1 MGTIVRIGT
10 FQGATAGTN
19 GTNGLVPAPLAGA
32 QGQFLRGDGTWQTV
46 STQSYQT
53 IQNSGTPLVQRS
65 IINITGTGLAAADN
79 AGATRTDI
87 TFDQTAITIA
97 ESQVTNLT
105 TDLGAKLVKASNLS
119 DVANAATSRTNL
131 GLAIGTNV
139 QAWSAV
145 LDTVTAGTYT
155 GSTSITTLGTVVTGT
170 WSATAI
176 GVTKGGTGLTSCAQG
191 DLFYGSNTSV
201 ISAIAKDTN
210 ATRYLSNTGSSN
222 NPAWAQVNLANGVT
236 GNLPVTNLNSGT
248 SASSSTAWF
257 GDGTWKAISG
267 STVTLSITQSA
278 HGFSAGNWL
287 YISGASTYA
296 LAKADAAATAE
307 CVGVVSSVTDVN
319 TFVLQVSGYITGLS
333 GLTAGSVHFVS
344 AASGGA
350 ITSTEPATVGN
361 ISKPVL
367 EADTTTSGW
376 IQIGRGI
383 TIAST
388 IGYAAKSDMQTPTAT
403 NLIVTP
409 AQVQN
414 HPGASKAGCV
424 ITPGGTTTTYTYNV
438 TSVSRT
444 AAGDYTLTFTT
455 NFANTTDMRVYGSCI
470 SSSTM
475 LAFLVQAVTT
485 STARVQFRNTSGTL
499 TDPSGAIMVDVFG
512 TQ

>member
-1 MGTIVRIGT
+1 MGTILRIGT
-10 FQGATAGTN
+10 FQGATGGAN
-19 GTNGLVPAPLAGA
+19 GTSGLVPAPQAGD
-32 QGQFLRGDGTWQTV
+32 QTKFMRGDGTWQTV

-53 IQNSGTPLVQRS
+53 IENSGTPLTQRS
-65 IINITGTGLAAADN
+65 IINITGTGLTATDN

-87 TFDQTAITIA
+87 TFDQTAI
-97 ESQVTNLT
+97 
-105 TDLGAKLVKASNLS
+105 
-119 DVANAATSRTNL
+119 
-131 GLAIGTNV
+131 
-139 QAWSAV
+139 
-145 LDTVTAGTYT
+145 
-155 GSTSITTLGTVVTGT
+155 SI
-170 WSATAI
+170 
-176 GVTKGGTGLTSCAQG
+176 
-191 DLFYGSNTSV
+191 
-201 ISAIAKDTN
+201 
-210 ATRYLSNTGSSN
+210 
-222 NPAWAQVNLANGVT
+222 NLASQVT
-236 GNLPVTNLNSGT
+236 GNLSVNNLNSGT

-257 GDGTWKAISG
+257 GDGTWKSVSSSVVTKSVNQSG
-267 STVTLSITQSA
+267 

-296 LAKADAAATAE
+296 LAKADAASTAE
-307 CVGVVSSVTDVN
+307 CVGVVLSVTDAN

-333 GLTAGSVHFVS
+333 GLTAGSAHFVS
-344 AASGGA
+344 ASSGGA
-350 ITSTEPATVGN
+350 ITATEPSTVGQ

-383 TIAST
+383 TIASA
-388 IGYAAKSDMQTPTAT
+388 IGYAAKADMQAASAT

-414 HPGASKAGCV
+414 HPGTSKAAAI

-444 AAGDYTLTFTT
+444 AAGDYTLNFTT
-455 NFANTTDMRVYGSCI
+455 AFANTTDMRVYGSCI

-485 STARVQFRNTSGTL
+485 TTARVQFRNTSGTL

>member
-1 MGTIVRIGT
+1 MGTILRIGT
-10 FQGATAGTN
+10 FQGATSGAD

-32 QGQFLRGDGTWQTV
+32 QTQFLRGDGTWQTV

-53 IQNSGTPLVQRS
+53 IENSGTPLVQRS
-65 IINITGTGLAAADN
+65 IINITGTGLTAADN

-87 TFDQTAITIA
+87 TFDQTAITIG
-97 ESQVTNLT
+97 ESQVTNLVS
-105 TDLGAKLVKASNLS
+105 DLAGKQTHS
-119 DVANAATSRTNL
+119 AA
-131 GLAIGTNV
+131 
-139 QAWSAV
+139 

-155 GSTSITTLGTVVTGT
+155 
-170 WSATAI
+170 
-176 GVTKGGTGLTSCAQG
+176 
-191 DLFYGSNTSV
+191 
-201 ISAIAKDTN
+201 
-210 ATRYLSNTGSSN
+210 
-222 NPAWAQVNLANGVT
+222 VNLATNVS
-236 GNLPVTNLNSGT
+236 GNLAISHLNSGT
-248 SASSSTAWF
+248 SASATTAWF
-257 GDGTWKAISG
+257 GDGTWKEVTSSAVKIS
-267 STVTLSITQSA
+267 VTQNG

-296 LAKADAAATAE
+296 LAKADAASTAE
-307 CVGVVSSVTDVN
+307 CVGVVLSVTDAN

-333 GLTAGSVHFVS
+333 GLTAGSVHFIS
-344 AASGGA
+344 DSSGGA
-350 ITSTEPATVGN
+350 ITATEPSTVGQ

-383 TIAST
+383 TIASA
-388 IGYAAKSDMQTPTAT
+388 IGYATKSDMQSATAT

-414 HPGASKAGCV
+414 HPGASKAAAV

-438 TSVSRT
+438 SSISRT
-444 AAGDYTLTFTT
+444 GNGDYTLNFTT
-455 NFANTTDMRVYGSCI
+455 AFANTTDMRVYGSCI
-470 SSSTM
+470 SASTM

-485 STARVQFRNTSGTL
+485 STARIQFRNTSGTL

>member
-1 MGTIVRIGT
+1 MAQILRIGT
-10 FQGATAGTN
+10 FKGATSLIN

-53 IQNSGTPLVQRS
+53 IENNGTPLVQRS
-65 IINITGTGLAAADN
+65 IINISGTGLTAADN

-105 TDLGAKLVKASNLS
+105 TDLAAKLVKASNLS
-119 DVANAATSRTNL
+119 DVVSANSARTNL

-139 QAWSAV
+139 QAWSAI

-155 GSTSITTLGTVVTGT
+155 GATSIVTLGTVTSGT
-170 WSATAI
+170 WN
-176 GVTKGGTGLTSCAQG
+176 G
-191 DLFYGSNTSV
+191 
-201 ISAIAKDTN
+201 SAI
-210 ATRYLSNTGSSN
+210 
-222 NPAWAQVNLANGVT
+222 NLASYVT
-236 GNLPVTNLNSGT
+236 GNLSVNNLNSGT
-248 SASSSTAWF
+248 GASSSTAWF
-257 GDGTWKAISG
+257 GDGTWKTISG
-267 STVTLSITQSA
+267 STVTKSINQSA

-287 YISGASTYA
+287 YINGSGTYA
-296 LAKADAAATAE
+296 LAKADAASTAE
-307 CVGVVSSVTDVN
+307 CVGVVSSVTDAN
-319 TFVLQVSGYITGLS
+319 NFILQVSGYISGLS
-333 GLTAGSVHFVS
+333 GFT
-344 AASGGA
+344 AASAHFISDSSAGA
-350 ITSTEPATVGN
+350 ITSTEPTTVGH
-361 ISKPVL
+361 ISKPVF

-388 IGYAAKSDMQTPTAT
+388 IGYAAKSDMQSATAT

-409 AQVQN
+409 GQVQN
-414 HPGASKAGCV
+414 HPGVSKAAAI

-444 AAGDYTLTFTT
+444 AAGDYTLNFTT

-470 SSSTM
+470 SSSTV
-475 LAFLVQAVTT
+475 LVFLVQAITT

>member
-1 MGTIVRIGT
+1 MGTIFRIGT
-10 FQGATAGTN
+10 FQGASSGAN

-65 IINITGTGLAAADN
+65 IINITGTGLTAADN
-79 AGATRTDI
+79 SGATRTDI

-105 TDLGAKLVKASNLS
+105 TDLAGKQAHS
-119 DVANAATSRTNL
+119 AT
-131 GLAIGTNV
+131 
-139 QAWSAV
+139 

-155 GSTSITTLGTVVTGT
+155 GSPSIVTLGSVTAGT
-170 WSATAI
+170 WSATAV

-201 ISAIAKDTN
+201 ISALAKDTN
-210 ATRYLSNTGSSN
+210 STRYLSNTGSSN

-236 GNLPVTNLNSGT
+236 GNLSVNNLNSGT

-257 GDGTWKAISG
+257 GDGTWKTISG
-267 STVTLSITQSA
+267 STVTLSIAQTG
-278 HGFSAGNWL
+278 HGFSAGNAL
-287 YISGASTYA
+287 YLSAASTYA
-296 LAKADAAATAE
+296 LTKADAASTCE
-307 CVGVVSSVTDVN
+307 FVGFVSSVTDAN
-319 TFVLQVSGYITGLS
+319 NFILQVSGYLTGLS
-333 GLTAGSVHFVS
+333 GLTAASAHFISDSS
-344 AASGGA
+344 AGA
-350 ITSTEPATVGN
+350 ITATEPTTVGH

-367 EADTTTSGW
+367 IADTTTSGW
-376 IQIGRGI
+376 IINGRGI

-388 IGYAAKSDMQTPTAT
+388 IGYAAKSDMQSATAT

-414 HPGASKAGCV
+414 HPGASKASAV
-424 ITPGGTTTTYTYNV
+424 ITPGGTTTTFTYNV

-444 AAGDYTLTFTT
+444 AAGDYTLNFTT

-470 SSSTM
+470 SSSTV
-475 LAFLVQAVTT
+475 LVFLVQSISA